1 MSFEFTVKLSNGLY
15 QWLLD
20 GREENYKVIF
30 SNDGPGAGHGMEYCF
45 FFMFGVSL
53 ITALIY
59 YFGIASDINN
69 ATKKNYLSSWIMGFI
84 CLVAINYAGMEV
96 ILDGNASVL
105 PSFNMVKICLI
116 DIIYYSVLFEVFS
129 LLFKDH
135 SNASNIHLLTAFK

>member
-1 MSFEFTVKLSNGLY
+1 MSFDFTVKLSNGLY

-20 GREENYKVIF
+20 SREENYKVIF

-45 FFMFGVSL
+45 FFMLGVSL
-53 ITALIY
+53 ITALLY
-59 YFGIASDINN
+59 YYWIASDINN

-116 DIIYYSVLFEVFS
+116 DTIYYSVLFEVFS
-129 LLFKDH
+129 SLFKRY